1 MLFPELKGNP
11 GFNVVHGVSMRHQRF
26 ISIRLSGPHM
36 TCSMSRLLT
45 TTFTTADFVRS
56 SLRLFEAFSYKTAP
70 KGPPSSFIQHNA
82 QRVFLTQPFT
92 PAACNPHTNKND
104 TVPGLRADM
113 HPARA
118 LSRRAHTQAS
128 AALTR
133 EGGSWSAALPP
144 RRRSIRD
151 K

>member
-82 QRVFLTQPFT
+82 QRVFLTQPFPP
-92 PAACNPHTNKND
+92 PALPGFISITGLSVTHNGPAC
-104 TVPGLRADM
+104 
-113 HPARA
+113 
-118 LSRRAHTQAS
+118 LSRGAS
-128 AALTR
+128 
-133 EGGSWSAALPP
+133 
-144 RRRSIRD
+144 
-151 K
+151 

>member
-1 MLFPELKGNP
+1 
-11 GFNVVHGVSMRHQRF
+11 MRHQRF

-82 QRVFLTQPFT
+82 QRVFLTQP
-92 PAACNPHTNKND
+92 
-104 TVPGLRADM
+104 LLQR
-113 HPARA
+113 
-118 LSRRAHTQAS
+118 LAHHFQHIAGKLWSLVEEEHAVMCQRHLAWTRDDS
-128 AALTR
+128 AADQ
-133 EGGSWSAALPP
+133 PC
-144 RRRSIRD
+144 I
-151 K
+151 